1 MKQLELFSGIG
12 GFRRALD
19 LLGHDFSIEF
29 DTIAY
34 SEIDKFATNTYKAAF
49 ACEDVT
55 EIGDII
61 SFNKNRNNIVNLPD
75 FDLITGGFPCQ
86 PFSMMG
92 SQNGFDD
99 SRGGLF
105 FEIVKIL
112 KIKKPKFVL
121 LENVRNLITHDKGKT
136 IKRIVE
142 ELEKCGYRV
151 FYDVFNSSNFGLA
164 QTRNRV
170 YIFATTLDLHDFIFD
185 SNKVKQIYEKELLG
199 KSSLLFQK
207 NTHEILER
215 NVDQKY
221 YLSEKIKPT
230 ILANGS
236 KNYIVDSSINPLI
249 ARPLTATMVK
259 LHRACQDN
267 YFSDGFISSNNPY
280 EYSKIE
286 FSKEELAKQSIRKLT
301 PREAFMLQGFDS
313 EYYSKIEKC
322 GTSQAQLYKEA
333 GNAVS
338 VNTVYAI
345 CYYIFVHYGFGKEM

>member
-19 LLGHDFSIEF
+19 LLERDFSIKLQ
-29 DTIAY
+29 TVAY
-34 SEIDKFATNTYKAAF
+34 SEIDKYASNTYKAAF
-49 ACEDVT
+49 SNDECL

-61 SFNKNRNNIVNLPD
+61 AFNKNQNNIDKLPS
-75 FDLITGGFPCQ
+75 FDLVTGGFPCQ
-86 PFSMMG
+86 PFSVMG
-92 SQNGFDD
+92 SQNGFND

-112 KIKKPKFVL
+112 KTRHPRFVL

-136 IKRIVE
+136 IKRITD
-142 ELEKCGYRV
+142 ELKSCGYHV
-151 FYDVFNSSNFGLA
+151 YYDVFNTSNFGLA

-170 YIFATTLDLHDFIFD
+170 YIFATTLNLPKFIFT
-185 SNKVKQIYEKELLG
+185 SSKVQKVFESELKG
-199 KSSLLFQK
+199 KCSLLFQR
-207 NTHEILER
+207 NTHEILEKE
-215 NVDQKY
+215 VDEKF

-267 YFSDGFISSNNPY
+267 YFSDGYINSNEPY
-280 EYSKIE
+280 EYVKLE
-286 FSKEELAKQSIRKLT
+286 FSKEELAKQRIRKLT
-301 PREAFMLQGFDS
+301 PKEAFMLQGFDS
-313 EYYSKIEKC
+313 EYFSKIQKC

-345 CYYIFVHYGFGKEM
+345 CYYIFVHSGLGRC

>member
-19 LLGHDFSIEF
+19 LLERDFSVKF
-29 DTIAY
+29 QTIAY
-34 SEIDKFATNTYKAAF
+34 SEIDKYASNTYKAAF
-49 ACEDVT
+49 SKDSL

-61 SFNKNRNNIVNLPD
+61 SFNKDENNISQLPN
-75 FDLITGGFPCQ
+75 FELVTGGFPCQ

-92 SQNGFDD
+92 AQNGFND

-105 FEIVKIL
+105 FEIIKIL
-112 KIKKPKFVL
+112 KIKRPKFVL

-136 IKRIVE
+136 IKRITD
-142 ELEKCGYRV
+142 ELESCGYHV
-151 FYDVFNSSNFGLA
+151 FYDVFNTSNFGLA

-170 YIFATTLDLHDFIFD
+170 YIFATTLETANFSFNSTEIQ
-185 SNKVKQIYEKELLG
+185 KVYETKLKG
-199 KSSLLFQK
+199 KCSLLYQK
-207 NTHEILER
+207 NTHEILEKK
-215 NVDQKY
+215 VDDKF

-267 YFSDGFISSNNPY
+267 YFSDGFIKSKDPY
-280 EYSKIE
+280 DYVKIN
-286 FSKEELAKQSIRKLT
+286 FSKEELSKQRIRKLT
-301 PREAFMLQGFDS
+301 PKEAFMLQGFDDD
-313 EYYSKIEKC
+313 YFSKIQKS

-345 CYYIFVHYGFGKEM
+345 CYYIFIHCGFERR